1 MQHMRKRKPS
11 QKQLQKQLVS
21 AYNKAYKVYSD
32 MNKAG
37 YNFTKKHEKVMSF
50 ERLTKKLTSGKITK
64 KDVQFYK
71 EKAKKTN
78 QYKAAKSYTDMD
90 TGKEM
95 SVKQGRLSERRKTI
109 KKKDENSYNIIT
121 EQINNIADDMY
132 LRNRA
137 TKRGDIISTKSDK
150 DRLLQ
155 IVEERRQNN
164 KPFTNR
170 EMSDFMNAISEV
182 EFIRYAD
189 EYVTVINQLE
199 LIISGNDKLINS
211 DFGYIDP
218 NGTPFEY

>member
-1 MQHMRKRKPS
+1 MRKPS
-11 QKQLQKQLVS
+11 QKQLQNQLVS

-32 MNKAG
+32 LNKAG
-37 YNFTKKHEKVMSF
+37 FNFTKTHEKVMSF

-71 EKAKKTN
+71 DKAKKTN
-78 QYKAAKSYTDMD
+78 QYKGAKSYTDMD
-90 TGKEM
+90 TGKTM
-95 SVKQGRLSERRKTI
+95 TVKQGRLAERRKNQR
-109 KKKDENSYNIIT
+109 KKDENSYNIIT

-150 DRLLQ
+150 ERLLQ
-155 IVEERRQNN
+155 IVEDRRRNN
-164 KPFTNR
+164 KPFTIR
-170 EMSDFMNAISEV
+170 EMSDFMNVIAEV

-189 EYVTVINQLE
+189 EYMTVINQLE
-199 LIISGNDKLINS
+199 LTIAGNDKLINS

-218 NGTPFEY
+218 TGTPFEN

>member
-1 MQHMRKRKPS
+1 MRKPS
-11 QKQLQKQLVS
+11 QKQLQNQLIS
-21 AYNKAYKVYSD
+21 AYNKAYKVYTD
-32 MNKAG
+32 LNKAG
-37 YNFTKKHEKVMSF
+37 FNFTKAHEKVMSF

-71 EKAKKTN
+71 DKAKKTI
-78 QYKAAKSYTDMD
+78 QYKGAKSYTDMD
-90 TGKEM
+90 TGKTM

-109 KKKDENSYNIIT
+109 KKKEENSYNIIT

-150 DRLLQ
+150 ERLLQ
-155 IVEERRQNN
+155 IVDDRRRNN
-164 KPFTNR
+164 KPFTSR
-170 EMSDFMNAISEV
+170 EMSDFMNVIADV

-189 EYVTVINQLE
+189 EYMAVINQLE
-199 LIISGNDKLINS
+199 LTLSGNDKLINS

-218 NGTPFEY
+218 TGTPFEN

>member
-1 MQHMRKRKPS
+1 MRKPS
-11 QKQLQKQLVS
+11 QKQLQNQLIS

-32 MNKAG
+32 LNKAG
-37 YNFTKKHEKVMSF
+37 FNFTKTHEKVMSF
-50 ERLTKKLTSGKITK
+50 ERLAKKLNSGKITK

-71 EKAKKTN
+71 DKAKKTN
-78 QYKAAKSYTDMD
+78 QYKGAKSYTDMD
-90 TGKEM
+90 TGKTM
-95 SVKQGRLSERRKTI
+95 TVKQGRLSERRKTKR
-109 KKKDENSYNIIT
+109 KKEENSYNIII

-137 TKRGDIISTKSDK
+137 TKRGDIISTRSDK
-150 DRLLQ
+150 ERLLQ

-170 EMSDFMNAISEV
+170 EMSDFMNVIADV

-189 EYVTVINQLE
+189 EYMTVMNQLE
-199 LIISGNDKLINS
+199 LIIAGKDKLVNS

-218 NGTPFEY
+218 TGTPFEN

>member
-1 MQHMRKRKPS
+1 MSKRKPS
-11 QKQLQKQLVS
+11 QKQLQNQLVS

-32 MNKAG
+32 LNKAG
-37 YNFTKKHEKVMSF
+37 YNFTKTHEKVMSF
-50 ERLTKKLTSGKITK
+50 ERLTKKLTTGKITK

-71 EKAKKTN
+71 DKAKKTN
-78 QYKAAKSYTDMD
+78 QYKGAKSYTDMD
-90 TGKEM
+90 TGKTM
-95 SVKQGRLSERRKTI
+95 SVKQGRLSERRKTK

-137 TKRGDIISTKSDK
+137 TKRGDTISTKSDK

-155 IVEERRQNN
+155 IVEERRLNN
-164 KPFTNR
+164 KQFSNS
-170 EMSDFMNAISEV
+170 EMSDFMNVIAEM

-189 EYVTVINQLE
+189 EYITVMNQLE
-199 LIISGNDKLINS
+199 LTITGNGKLVNS

-218 NGTPFEY
+218 TGTPFEN

>member
-1 MQHMRKRKPS
+1 MSKRKPS
-11 QKQLQKQLVS
+11 QKQLQTQLVS

-32 MNKAG
+32 LNKAG
-37 YNFTKKHEKVMSF
+37 YNFTKTHEKVMSF

-71 EKAKKTN
+71 DKAKKTN
-78 QYKAAKSYTDMD
+78 QYKGAKSYTDMD
-90 TGKEM
+90 TGKTM
-95 SVKQGRLSERRKTI
+95 TVKQGRLSERRKTK

-137 TKRGDIISTKSDK
+137 TKRGDTISTKSDK

-155 IVEERRQNN
+155 IVEERRLNN
-164 KPFTNR
+164 KPFSNS
-170 EMSDFMNAISEV
+170 EMSDFMNAIAEM

-189 EYVTVINQLE
+189 EYITVMNQLE
-199 LIISGNDKLINS
+199 LTITGNGMLVNS

-218 NGTPFEY
+218 TGTPFEN

>member
-1 MQHMRKRKPS
+1 MRKPS
-11 QKQLQKQLVS
+11 QKQLQNQLIS
-21 AYNKAYKVYSD
+21 AYNRAYKVYSD
-32 MNKAG
+32 LNKAG
-37 YNFTKKHEKVMSF
+37 FNFTKTHEKVMSF

-71 EKAKKTN
+71 DKAKKTN
-78 QYKAAKSYTDMD
+78 QYKGAKSYTDMD
-90 TGKEM
+90 TGKTM
-95 SVKQGRLSERRKTI
+95 SVEQGRIAERRKNK
-109 KKKDENSYNIIT
+109 KKKDENSYNIII

-132 LRNRA
+132 LRNRS

-150 DRLLQ
+150 ERLLQ

-170 EMSDFMNAISEV
+170 EMSDFMNVIAEM

-189 EYVTVINQLE
+189 EYITVMNQLE
-199 LIISGNDKLINS
+199 LTITGNNKLINS

-218 NGTPFEY
+218 TGTPFEN

>member
-1 MQHMRKRKPS
+1 MRKPS
-11 QKQLQKQLVS
+11 QKQLQNQLVS

-32 MNKAG
+32 LNKAG
-37 YNFTKKHEKVMSF
+37 FNFTKTHEKSMSF

-71 EKAKKTN
+71 DKAKKTN
-78 QYKAAKSYTDMD
+78 QYKGAKSYTDLD
-90 TGKEM
+90 TGKTM
-95 SVKQGRLSERRKTI
+95 SVKQGRLSERRKTK

-137 TKRGDIISTKSDK
+137 TKRGDNISTKSDK
-150 DRLLQ
+150 ERLLQ
-155 IVEERRQNN
+155 IVEDRRQNN

-170 EMSDFMNAISEV
+170 EMSDFMNVIAEM

-189 EYVTVINQLE
+189 EYITVMNQLE
-199 LIISGNDKLINS
+199 LTITGNGKLVNS

-218 NGTPFEY
+218 TGTPFEN

>member
-1 MQHMRKRKPS
+1 MRKPS
-11 QKQLQKQLVS
+11 QKQLQNQLIS

-32 MNKAG
+32 LNKAG
-37 YNFTKKHEKVMSF
+37 FNFTKTHEKVMSF

-71 EKAKKTN
+71 DKAKKTN
-78 QYKAAKSYTDMD
+78 QYKGAKSYTDMD
-90 TGKEM
+90 TGKTM

-109 KKKDENSYNIIT
+109 KKKDENSYNIII

-150 DRLLQ
+150 ERLLQ

-164 KPFTNR
+164 KPFTSR
-170 EMSDFMNAISEV
+170 EMSDFMNVIAEV
-182 EFIRYAD
+182 DFIRYAD
-189 EYVTVINQLE
+189 EYMTVINQLE
-199 LIISGNDKLINS
+199 LTLTGNGKLINS

-218 NGTPFEY
+218 TGTPFED

>member
-1 MQHMRKRKPS
+1 MRKPS
-11 QKQLQKQLVS
+11 QKQLQNQLIS

-32 MNKAG
+32 LNKAG
-37 YNFTKKHEKVMSF
+37 FNFTKAHEKVMSF

-71 EKAKKTN
+71 DKSKKTN
-78 QYKAAKSYTDMD
+78 QYKGAKSYTDMD
-90 TGKEM
+90 TGKTM
-95 SVKQGRLSERRKTI
+95 SVEQGRIAERRKNK

-150 DRLLQ
+150 ERLLQ

-164 KPFTNR
+164 KPFTGR
-170 EMSDFMNAISEV
+170 EMSDFMNVIAEV
-182 EFIRYAD
+182 DFIRYAD
-189 EYVTVINQLE
+189 EYMTVMNQLE
-199 LIISGNDKLINS
+199 LTITGNNKLSNS

-218 NGTPFEY
+218 TGTPFED